1 VSEAPEGRHHWIARL
16 TAFTTGR
23 ARLVAAG
30 AVIVAAVCIWL
41 TFQLHID
48 QQLRAL
54 LPEWFPSVSRLLEM
68 EARQGN
74 QSDLYVVIRSPS
86 RDENIR
92 FGAAVAEALQARDD
106 LRFVVFHREYDFFEE
121 RALLFMEID
130 ELEHLRERVKS
141 RIQAEVS
148 GELLGEFDDGG
159 EAEGGAEPL
168 PDEDSLKEEYGL
180 DDTLS
185 EYFEADEGRLI
196 VVKAR
201 PVKSNTDVEFSR
213 TLNRDV
219 TALIAGLDPASY
231 HPEMEVE
238 IEGSFAENAR
248 RVGSMESN
256 VITGSAVTL
265 GLLFLSLVVFFRR
278 FGVVVLIFVPL
289 LLSTFA
295 ALAAGR
301 LVFQELNLIS
311 AFIFAV
317 LLGLGIDFSIHFVS
331 RYRSERSN
339 GLSLPDAVTK
349 TLATTGLATFA
360 GAASTTAGFLVLV
373 GSDFQGF
380 VQFGVVGSIG
390 VMLAIV
396 GVFLVMP
403 AVLALVTRDH
413 GPLAAPEPAA
423 ADKARARLEVPKHRI
438 PSWIPPLLALLGLAG
453 GVAGVVLAPDLT
465 FETNLNNLGMI
476 REEVEV
482 DETRI
487 SYRDAVGKATT
498 TAPAVILTENLDE
511 TRRVHRILDHVVKL
525 AEAEEAAADAEAAAE
540 SGAETASGPV
550 APPTVA
556 PGGGVDPDEDFGGGA
571 DPDEDFGGG
580 VDPDEDFGSGDPTE
594 DFGAGGDPDE
604 DFGAG
609 GDPDEDF
616 GDDPA
621 EDFGAGA
628 SPAEAPIPPPEPLPL
643 PDNPAHLQVMKDRLA
658 RVFSIFAFV
667 PERQEEKL
675 RIIADIKRRI
685 DRKRGALTAETQA
698 KVDKWYHYLEVKETF
713 GVDALPGWVTAQ
725 FVDLEGEV
733 GRFVIFWTKG
743 PKADYRNSKQI
754 YDHFFD
760 LDIGNGEM
768 AHAGASYFVLP
779 EIIDTI
785 IKEGPILLA
794 LVGLCMLIAA
804 AFLLRRAAAVVAV
817 AVTVV
822 LPILWL
828 LVIMRFA
835 GWSFNFYN
843 VIAFS
848 LLIGIGQD
856 DALHIYHR
864 YLEEGPGNIRRVL
877 LETGGAI
884 FMTSWTTILGFA
896 SLLFSGH
903 RGLITLAE
911 VTITGLALCFL
922 SSVVVLPAIL
932 GTAERLQG
940 RSAQ

>member
-1 VSEAPEGRHHWIARL
+1 MTEAPEGRHRWIAHL

-23 ARLVAAG
+23 PRIVAVG
-30 AVIVAAVCIWL
+30 ALIVAAVCIWL
-41 TFQLHID
+41 TFQLRID

-54 LPEWFPSVSRLLEM
+54 LPDWFPSVSRLLEM

-86 RDENIR
+86 RDDNIR
-92 FGAAVAEALQARDD
+92 FGGAVAEALEARDD
-106 LRFVVFHREYDFFEE
+106 LRFVVFHRDYAFFED
-121 RALLFMEID
+121 RALLFMELD
-130 ELEHLRERVKS
+130 ELEDLRERVKA

-148 GELLGEFDDGG
+148 GELLGEFDDEG
-159 EAEGGAEPL
+159 EPTGEAEPL

-213 TLNRDV
+213 TLNREV
-219 TALIAGLDPASY
+219 TGIIAGLEPTSY

-256 VITGSAVTL
+256 VITGSAVTI

-295 ALAAGR
+295 ALATGR

-317 LLGLGIDFSIHFVS
+317 LLGLGIDFSIHFVT
-331 RYRSERSN
+331 RYRSERAR
-339 GLSLPDAVTK
+339 GLTLRDAVTK
-349 TLATTGLATFA
+349 SLATTGLATFA

-413 GPLAAPEPAA
+413 GPGAAAKPAA
-423 ADKARARLEVPKHRI
+423 ADKARARLETPKHRI
-438 PSWIPPLLALLGLAG
+438 PLWVPPLLALIGLGG
-453 GVAGVVLAPDLT
+453 GVAGILLAPGLS

-476 REEVEV
+476 REAVAV
-482 DETRI
+482 DETKT
-487 SYRDAVGKATT
+487 SYREAVGKATT
-498 TAPAVILTENLDE
+498 TAPAVILTEDLDE

-525 AEAEEAAADAEAAAE
+525 AEAEEAAAEAAAE
-540 SGAETASGPV
+540 PSREASAPDSSDPNRDQAPSGAGGDRSPV
-550 APPTVA
+550 
-556 PGGGVDPDEDFGGGA
+556 DDLDEDFGGG
-571 DPDEDFGGG
+571 DELDEDFGGG
-580 VDPDEDFGSGDPTE
+580 DALDEDFG
-594 DFGAGGDPDE
+594 GGDDLDE

-609 GDPDEDF
+609 AP
-616 GDDPA
+616 PA
-621 EDFGAGA
+621 
-628 SPAEAPIPPPEPLPL
+628 APIPPPEPIPL
-643 PDNPAHLQVMKDRLA
+643 PDDPAHLQVMKDRLA

-675 RIIADIKRRI
+675 LIIADIKRRI
-685 DRKRGALTAETQA
+685 DRKRGALTAETQE
-698 KVDKWYHYLEVKETF
+698 KVDNWYHYLEVKETF
-713 GVDALPGWVTAQ
+713 GVDALPPWVTAQ
-725 FVDLEGEV
+725 FVDLEGEL

-760 LDIGNGEM
+760 LDIGDGET

-785 IKEGPILLA
+785 IKEGPVLLA
-794 LVGLCMLIAA
+794 LVGLCMLLAA
-804 AFLLRRAAAVVAV
+804 AFLLRRATAVVAV
-817 AVTVV
+817 ALTVV

-843 VIAFS
+843 VIAFT

-864 YLEEGPGNIRRVL
+864 YLEEGPGRLRQVL

-896 SLLFSGH
+896 ALLFSGH
-903 RGLITLAE
+903 KGLITLAE
-911 VTITGLALCFL
+911 VTMTGLALCFV

-932 GTAERLQG
+932 WTGERLRG